1 MLAAF
6 FNVGYHNPD
15 EYFQLTELASYK
27 LGITPAAHLAWE
39 FNAGIRPALQPAMIY
54 GLCKLTNLSN
64 PAMIS
69 FLLRL
74 ISALAGWGV
83 TALFVLVCLKQVNSD
98 ETKKVILYLS
108 VFLWFMPYIHSRF
121 GSENWSGIFFFAGL
135 SVFLLR
141 YNEEDAEQRR
151 GEDGERKTLLR
162 NFSAASFSYL
172 LCGILMG
179 LSLVVRLQSS
189 LMIAGFLSWLL
200 IYGKQKYK
208 HLLLLAL
215 GILCSVFVGLLADRW
230 LYDRWIFTAVNYFRV
245 NVLEGKAV
253 LEWDI
258 MPWWTYFSKLFIN
271 LIPPF
276 SILFIL
282 AVFVF
287 FFRYYKN
294 VLTWVC
300 LPFLL
305 VHIIEGHKE
314 LRFLFPLVIA
324 LPVIVGLAFDAE
336 TNTGLITKLKNLFSQ
351 RAARILARVYILI
364 NIGLMLVA
372 CVKPANEAFSLYDFI
387 YSNYNDK
394 PVNVYTASEN
404 PYVLVGVP
412 VDFFKPVKLNVITVS
427 NISELNRIVSSGDTV
442 NLFFQNGL
450 HTDEGLYL
458 ADKQA
463 KLVFQNI
470 PAWVEVFN
478 FNNWLK
484 RAKIWRVYEIQKM
497 KPSR

>member
-1 MLAAF
+1 MEF
-6 FNVGYHNPD
+6 
-15 EYFQLTELASYK
+15 ASYK

-54 GLCKLTNLSN
+54 GLCKLTNLSD
-64 PAMIS
+64 PLMIS

-83 TALFVLVCLKQVNSD
+83 TALFVLVCIKQVRSD
-98 ETKKVILYLS
+98 EMKKMILYLS

-121 GSENWSGIFFFAGL
+121 SSENWSGIFFFAGL
-135 SVFLLR
+135 SVFLLS
-141 YNEEDAEQRR
+141 YKEEDAEQRR

-162 NFSAASFSYL
+162 RFSATSFPYL

-189 LMIAGFLSWLL
+189 LMIAGFLLWLL
-200 IYGKQKYK
+200 IYGKEKYK

-215 GILCSVFVGLLADRW
+215 GILYSLFIGILADRW
-230 LYDRWIFTAVNYFRV
+230 FYDRWIFTAVNYFRV
-245 NVLEGKAV
+245 NVLEGKA
-253 LEWDI
+253 LDWGI
-258 MPWWTYFSKLFIN
+258 MPWFDYFSMLFIN

-276 SILFIL
+276 SILIIL

-287 FFRYYKN
+287 FFRHYKN
-294 VLTWVC
+294 ILAWVC
-300 LPFLL
+300 FPVLL

-324 LPVIVGLAFDAE
+324 LPVIVGLAFDGE
-336 TNTGLITKLKNLFSQ
+336 TNMSLITKLKNLFSHK
-351 RAARILARVYILI
+351 AERILARAYILI
-364 NIGLMLVA
+364 NIGLMLVV
-372 CVKPANEAFSLYDFI
+372 CVKPANEAFSLYAFI
-387 YSNYNDK
+387 YSNYDDRL
-394 PVNVYTASEN
+394 VNLYTTSEN

-412 VDFFKPVKLNVITVS
+412 VDFFKPVKLNIITVS
-427 NISELNRIVSSGDTV
+427 NNSELNRIVSSGDTV
-442 NLFFQNGL
+442 NLFFQKGL
-450 HTDEGLYL
+450 HADEGLHL
-458 ADKQA
+458 GDKQA

-470 PAWVEVFN
+470 PAWIEVFN

-484 RAKIWRVYEIQKM
+484 RTKIWRVYEIQKM
-497 KPSR
+497 KPPPPASQDL